1 MSSLHFDVS
10 DVARIRFAISPLWD
24 TVSSFWAV
32 ADSGRNSVHRP
43 WIASAKELLKDREL
57 ARTTAPLRSLTGRST
72 CLPDFLTPPPG
83 CSTGDMEDELTIV
96 LATPHARVQAEAQAM
111 CDGAAPAS
119 FNHRLATD
127 PHGALPQLAR
137 AVDAWWQAALRPH
150 WPRMRAVLEAD
161 VAFRTRELSRGGV
174 QTLFHHLH
182 PALHW
187 TGDRLVVDDA
197 LDTDI
202 RLGGRG
208 LPLVPSLF
216 ATRSVLVSSNAAS
229 PPIAIYPARAL
240 GTLWE
245 QGGTENGS
253 VARLLGRSRA
263 TILAYTTSPCTTT
276 QLAAR
281 TGLSA
286 PAVSQHL
293 GVLREAG
300 LVTRSRY
307 RNEVNYVVSELGSA
321 LLGQSAGNAALSRP

>member
-1 MSSLHFDVS
+1 MSSLHFDVG
-10 DVARIRFAISPLWD
+10 DVAKIRFTISPLWD
-24 TVSSFWAV
+24 TVSSFWV
-32 ADSGRNSVHRP
+32 LADAGRNSVHRP
-43 WIASAKELLKDREL
+43 WITSAKELLKDRDL
-57 ARTTAPLRSLTGRST
+57 ARTTAPLRSLTGRSI
-72 CLPDFLTPPPG
+72 CLPDFLTPPPD
-83 CSTGDMEDELTIV
+83 CSTGDIEDELAIV
-96 LATPHARVQAEAQAM
+96 LATPHARVQAEVEAM
-111 CDGAAPAS
+111 GDSAVPGS
-119 FNHRLATD
+119 FSHRLATD
-127 PHGALPQLAR
+127 AQRALPQLVQ
-137 AVDAWWQAALRPH
+137 AVEAWWQAALRPH

-174 QTLFHHLH
+174 QTLFHQLH

-187 TGDRLVVDDA
+187 TGDRLGVDDM

-202 RLGGRG
+202 RLNGRG

-216 ATRSVLVSSNAAS
+216 ATRSVLVASSAAS
-229 PPIAIYPARAL
+229 PPIAVYPARAL

-245 QGGTENGS
+245 QGGTEYRS

-263 TILAYTTSPCTTT
+263 MILAFTTSPCTTT

-300 LVTRSRY
+300 LVTKSRY

-321 LLGQSAGNAALSRP
+321 LLDQSAGHAALRRP